1 MPTKSDSD
9 VILYIIAKSNINLYT
24 PPELTRINR
33 SLVYLSYPV
42 DRINTQATHQPQ
54 VPDTLVNKTWRH
66 PRSWLAGQ

>member
-24 PPELTRINR
+24 PLELMRINR

-42 DRINTQATHQPQ
+42 DRINTQATYRLQ

-66 PRSWLAGQ
+66 PHSWLAGQ